1 VRDRSGRW
9 YSLRI
14 RPYKNIDN
22 RINGAVVGLFDI
34 DAPKRFE
41 ASVRVATELADSILH
56 AAGRPM
62 AVLESDLR
70 VHLANDAFAR
80 LFALDGE
87 VRGRTLQEVAPGLGG
102 DDLIRRLSSTD
113 ESESE
118 FGVDLP
124 IDGPNGRR
132 DGLSVRFRRFTWFD
146 GNTPLILVVV
156 EERGSTTASPQV

>member
-1 VRDRSGRW
+1 
-9 YSLRI
+9 
-14 RPYKNIDN
+14 
-22 RINGAVVGLFDI
+22 
-34 DAPKRFE
+34 
-41 ASVRVATELADSILH
+41 
-56 AAGRPM
+56 M

-70 VHLANDAFAR
+70 VHLAIGAFAR

-102 DDLIRRLSSTD
+102 DDLIRRPSSTD